1 MLQNHRTRHWAPEP
15 FPQDSC
21 SGTRTVVQ
29 PRGRAVALS
38 EHNPMRQHEFHVSS
52 SARCKA
58 CGQEEPSAERGG
70 TGGSGERRSSLS
82 DFDPALNPRF
92 LPQTTRFSFYR
103 SVSEAIYFWPSV
115 KDQLLFVL
123 MKMRQHWQ
131 KLQEKERG
139 CLQVLKLPSSVTA
152 LNQEVLDGSKRA
164 QPRALSQ
171 NADV

>member
-1 MLQNHRTRHWAPEP
+1 
-15 FPQDSC
+15 
-21 SGTRTVVQ
+21 
-29 PRGRAVALS
+29 
-38 EHNPMRQHEFHVSS
+38 MRQHEFHVSS

-70 TGGSGERRSSLS
+70 IGGSGERCSSLS

-103 SVSEAIYFWPSV
+103 SVSEAIYSWPSV

-171 NADV
+171 NVDV